1 MHEAVGTNI
10 GQKGREGR
18 FGASLGRLAFGV
30 VAAGAVVQAA
40 LCKYRQAQSGAI
52 HNGIPGYA
60 AQTDSHASIN
70 PLLLILL
77 PLQ

>member
-1 MHEAVGTNI
+1 M
-10 GQKGREGR
+10 
-18 FGASLGRLAFGV
+18 RLWV
-30 VAAGAVVQAA
+30 VAAGAMVQAA
-40 LCKYRQAQSGAI
+40 LRKYGQAQPGAI